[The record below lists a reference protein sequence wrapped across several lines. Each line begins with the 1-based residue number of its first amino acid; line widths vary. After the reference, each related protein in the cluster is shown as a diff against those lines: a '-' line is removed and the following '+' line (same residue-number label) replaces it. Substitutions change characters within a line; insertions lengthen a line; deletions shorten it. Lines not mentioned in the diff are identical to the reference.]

1 MKIKLTHVGREVV
14 SDVSVVLV
22 MVVVWVESVILQMI
36 YQELN
41 VWLILVF
48 IFITLKDISELE
60 LKLINLS
67 NEC

>member
-1 MKIKLTHVGREVV
+1 M

-41 VWLILVF
+41 VSLILVF

>member
-41 VWLILVF
+41 VSLILVF

>member
-1 MKIKLTHVGREVV
+1 MKIKLTCVGREVM

-41 VWLILVF
+41 VSLILVF